1 MQDLMLLLQDTIN
14 NNIDIDLAIG
24 EIETA
29 IAESDCKSEILPIY
43 RAIQAYRE
51 NKTLD
56 MFGHL
61 RQCMMYFKSSLDITE
76 DMYKQMLEYIDK
88 VLEKQKISLNDN
100 ISRDVINYYVKN
112 EHISFQVL
120 HYQDILRKRV

>member
-61 RQCMMYFKSSLDITE
+61 RQCMMYFKSSLNITE
-76 DMYKQMLEYIDK
+76 DMYKQMLEHK
-88 VLEKQKISLNDN
+88 NLFGFVFSNDN
-100 ISRDVINYYVKN
+100 KTVNIEPS
-112 EHISFQVL
+112 
-120 HYQDILRKRV
+120 ILPDDEKLVSTYEF